1 MRVSVAKWGNSAAVR
16 LPKAVMDEL
25 KLKPGSEL
33 DLTLDGRVVR
43 LAAVPDEARR
53 TLADMLAEIDRL
65 GLKAPPF
72 EDWGELDSEWTPYD
86 GPSGAK

>member
-43 LAAVPDEARR
+43 LAAVQDEARP
-53 TLADMLAEIDRL
+53 TLADMLAECDRI
-65 GLKAPPF
+65 GWENQPPF
-72 EDWGELDSEWTPYD
+72 EDWGELDSEWTPY
-86 GPSGAK
+86 